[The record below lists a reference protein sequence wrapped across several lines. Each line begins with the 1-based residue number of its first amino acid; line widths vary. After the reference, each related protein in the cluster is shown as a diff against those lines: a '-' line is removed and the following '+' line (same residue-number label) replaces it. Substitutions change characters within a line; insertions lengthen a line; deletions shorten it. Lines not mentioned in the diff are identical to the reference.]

1 MYIYGTLLT
10 ANGSFKT
17 LNILAAL
24 ALVLNIGLNLWLIP
38 IYKAYGAA
46 ISALVTQGFIG
57 LSNLLFGI
65 KILKVRF
72 EPKFLSNIFISI
84 LFISGLM
91 FMLIKLEMNWW
102 QSSIAIGIGTMASM
116 FGLKILDLRQGLEL
130 LKSRQSE
137 KASL

>member
-1 MYIYGTLLT
+1 
-10 ANGSFKT
+10 
-17 LNILAAL
+17 
-24 ALVLNIGLNLWLIP
+24 
-38 IYKAYGAA
+38 
-46 ISALVTQGFIG
+46 
-57 LSNLLFGI
+57 
-65 KILKVRF
+65 
-72 EPKFLSNIFISI
+72 
-84 LFISGLM
+84 M